1 MKNKNYVIVGGSS
14 GIGLSL
20 VKQLVSEGANVT
32 VISRTSE
39 NLQNMTSIRHIPL
52 DVVADEFDKNDLP
65 DEIHGLAYCPGT
77 INLKPFRS
85 LKMEDFQHDFDVNV
99 MGAVKVLQA
108 SYRKF
113 VKGDASVVLF
123 STVAVGLGM
132 PFHSSIAAAKGAVT
146 GLTKSLA
153 AEWSPNIRVNCIAPS
168 LVNTPLADRLL
179 STPEKEKDSANR
191 HPLKRVGKPE
201 DIAEMAAYLLSDKSS
216 WMSGQVI
223 GVDGGMSSLKVS
235 L

>member
-123 STVAVGLGM
+123 STVAVNLGM